1 MRCCCVNTV
10 QSGKGGGSMQENEKD
25 PKDAERQKF
34 SGESNIP
41 KPNFTLPIIVIIV
54 VTAIALGLSKMQH

>member
-1 MRCCCVNTV
+1 
-10 QSGKGGGSMQENEKD
+10 MQENEKD